1 MALCYKFNC
10 WGLLLAVGCN
20 DSRPALFD
28 IITRGM
34 AKVIVAHVQP
44 VVSLR
49 YAHDTLLQVQPL
61 GLAVGRRMQ

>member
-1 MALCYKFNC
+1 MALCCKFNC
-10 WGLLLAVGCN
+10 WGSLLAVGCN
-20 DSRPALFD
+20 DGHLALFD

-34 AKVIVAHVQP
+34 GKVIVAHVQP

-49 YAHDTLLQVQPL
+49 YAHDILLQVQPL